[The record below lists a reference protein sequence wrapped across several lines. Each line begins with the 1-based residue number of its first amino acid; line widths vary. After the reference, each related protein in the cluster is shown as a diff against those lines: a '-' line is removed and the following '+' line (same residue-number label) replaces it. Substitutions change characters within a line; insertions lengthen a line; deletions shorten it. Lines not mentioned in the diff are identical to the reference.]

1 LGGGKGAQE
10 GATRAAESLFVV
22 LFFFCGS
29 FFFFVVLFF
38 FFVVLFRWRSALC
51 AQALMLAL
59 IEGHEGS
66 MNVITRWFFELLNS
80 FGFCAL
86 FHRMFPFY
94 LMLKHV
100 SVLFYV
106 ETCFRFILC

>member
-10 GATRAAESLFVV
+10 GATRAAESL
-22 LFFFCGS
+22 
-29 FFFFVVLFF
+29 FVVLFF